1 MRIHVQRFW
10 ETNCGPNRLLHLM
23 YRCNPLF
30 CCLYWNCSAV
40 FPFLRIT
47 FSPGKPI
54 CKRCC
59 WKRETKPWQN
69 VWWMHLGL
77 NKQLCFLPL
86 GVFKPQGIYLP
97 TSNMASEKWR
107 KGIWVCAFYI
117 RSWVGPC
124 LFIRRYKLKQNLIAG
139 VHRERYWT
147 ASPYQSYYQLF
158 VCQQMELLSGVAL
171 LTQHIGFSPSS
182 WMCFPDVNTKV
193 KSFCDPNGKDLED
206 YRRHQRMVQVR
217 QDVTCSVVYVMLHID
232 GSYMPIESCTY
243 KRWGCMI
250 VKWFSWV
257 KSCHSCHCSQMTPA
271 PTCWYD
277 IVQPGWQYKLP
288 SSRRVVLL
296 ARNKTLRG
304 WAMAIEYTWIYS
316 PEERMVGRRLLF
328 KCMIYPPPKTNM
340 TMENHN
346 FQ

>member
-1 MRIHVQRFW
+1 M
-10 ETNCGPNRLLHLM
+10 EE
-23 YRCNPLF
+23 YA
-30 CCLYWNCSAV
+30 LY
-40 FPFLRIT
+40 IY
-47 FSPGKPI
+47 
-54 CKRCC
+54 
-59 WKRETKPWQN
+59 
-69 VWWMHLGL
+69 
-77 NKQLCFLPL
+77 
-86 GVFKPQGIYLP
+86 IYLYGYICTFMCKNFEKQIADLIAYCTLCTVVIRCSVVCIETVALFFLFFESLFRQENQSARGAAGKEKQSLGKTCDECILVSTNNLVSCLLVFSSLKGFTFP

-107 KGIWVCAFYI
+107 KGIWVSAFYI

-158 VCQQMELLSGVAL
+158 VCQQIEPLSGVTL

-182 WMCFPDVNTKV
+182 WMCFPVVNTKV

-271 PTCWYD
+271 PTCCLFCWYD
-277 IVQPGWQYKLP
+277 IVQPGWRYKLP
-288 SSRRVVLL
+288 SSLGCT
-296 ARNKTLRG
+296 AG
-304 WAMAIEYTWIYS
+304 S
-316 PEERMVGRRLLF
+316 PQQNPTCG
-328 KCMIYPPPKTNM
+328 PWP
-340 TMENHN
+340 
-346 FQ
+346 